1 MRCLIIVALVGVFAL
16 NQIRPAQ
23 AIGCISGGI
32 AGGAAGHLA
41 HHGIMGAIAGCIG
54 GHELNKHQQRQD
66 QQRQGQWNTNYR

>member
-32 AGGAAGHLA
+32 AGARPVISPITASWAPLLA
-41 HHGIMGAIAGCIG
+41 VSG
-54 GHELNKHQQRQD
+54 GMN
-66 QQRQGQWNTNYR
+66 